1 MRQLWKRLCR
11 PSEKCS
17 RASADV
23 ASTMALAPGW
33 LNAGPTSLLSFGL
46 PTGFAERMSVRVF
59 GGLVV
64 HLAGR
69 FDQICFKFYAA
80 VDQGPRSKHA
90 QDLRQ
95 LGPTRDELRAAARW
109 ARTHDTS
116 DGFRSMCSEA
126 LAAFGGEGVD
136 DL

>member
-1 MRQLWKRLCR
+1 MPDMDLHAAALQEALSTLG
-11 PSEKCS
+11 EVLES
-17 RASADV
+17 R
-23 ASTMALAPGW
+23 
-33 LNAGPTSLLSFGL
+33 
-46 PTGFAERMSVRVF
+46 
-59 GGLVV
+59 
-64 HLAGR
+64 
-69 FDQICFKFYAA
+69 KFYAA

-116 DGFRSMCSEA
+116 DGFRRLCSEA
-126 LAAFGGEGVD
+126 LAAFGVEGID